1 MGYNRSGTR
10 RKQRLKRAKK
20 HEERLAK
27 KAEAGQGAPAGE
39 SHGLAAGVKKAAAGV
54 AHAVGA
60 AVHKVAD
67 ALTGKKHET
76 AAAPPKK

>member
-10 RKQRLKRAKK
+10 RTKRMKRAKK

-27 KAEAGQGAPAGE
+27 KAASEGGAPAE
-39 SHGLAAGVKKAAAGV
+39 STGVLGAVRNAAAGV

-60 AVHKVAD
+60 AAHAVAD
-67 ALTGKKHET
+67 TLTGKKKET
-76 AAAPPKK
+76 APPNG